1 MEPHVAARL
10 LVAGVCVVAPT
21 LLFVGL
27 WRGLVR
33 MRDDDL
39 VNRVLNA
46 NGGGFDVDPARAVPP
61 ALAPVGPDRKEVVP
75 GSGGGGDAGP
85 ALASAGPGICR
96 SCGAVAAAGVEYCE
110 RCRER
115 TE

>member
-1 MEPHVAARL
+1 MDPHVAARL

-39 VNRVLNA
+39 VDRVLNA
-46 NGGGFDVDPARAVPP
+46 NGGGFDVDPVRAMPP
-61 ALAPVGPDRKEVVP
+61 ALAPVGSGQEESVP
-75 GSGGGGDAGP
+75 GSGEGGDVGS
-85 ALASAGPGICR
+85 ALGSAGPGICR
-96 SCGAVAAAGVEYCE
+96 SCGTVTAAGVEYCE

-115 TE
+115 AE